1 MSGPA
6 VWEESRSGT
15 TGELILTVDIPSG
28 DTPSGFGGLIPLL
41 DTPHTVWRALERAE
55 APLEGGGLAAYVE
68 PWAAAVR
75 DSGHRVR
82 AVLGHRVGSVLA
94 GAIAEALGGPG
105 EPPPSVLLLDPEL
118 VDTDTVLSAFRRLL
132 ADAPHPLTAEE
143 VGRLER
149 DLDSAAE
156 QCLDDPAALAV
167 RLRSDFIRATSG
179 SGGRAIGVDR
189 AVGRLSVLAL
199 AETYD
204 VLPVWARCTA
214 LSSSRPDRGL
224 SRSRAALLLPEAG
237 FVAREV
243 SFGGRHAEALGGPV
257 VARTVS
263 ELLTASRPR

>member
-28 DTPSGFGGLIPLL
+28 DTPSGFDELVPLL
-41 DTPHTVWRALERAE
+41 DTPHTVWRAVERAE
-55 APLEGGGLAAYVE
+55 APLEGGSLATYVE
-68 PWAAAVR
+68 PWADAVR
-75 DSGHRVR
+75 AGGHRVR
-82 AVLGHRVGSVLA
+82 AVLGHRVGSILA
-94 GAIAEALGGPG
+94 GAIAEALSGPG
-105 EPPPSVLLLDPEL
+105 QPPPSVLLFDPEL

-143 VGRLER
+143 VDRLAL
-149 DLDSAAE
+149 DSDSAAE
-156 QCLDDPAALAV
+156 QCPDDPAALAV
-167 RLRSDFIRATSG
+167 RLRSDFIRATSRSGERARARTG
-179 SGGRAIGVDR
+179 SVD
-189 AVGRLSVLAL
+189 RLSVLAL

-224 SRSRAALLLPEAG
+224 SRSRAALLLPEADL
-237 FVAREV
+237 VAREV
-243 SFGGRHAEALGGPV
+243 SFGEWHAEVLSSPV